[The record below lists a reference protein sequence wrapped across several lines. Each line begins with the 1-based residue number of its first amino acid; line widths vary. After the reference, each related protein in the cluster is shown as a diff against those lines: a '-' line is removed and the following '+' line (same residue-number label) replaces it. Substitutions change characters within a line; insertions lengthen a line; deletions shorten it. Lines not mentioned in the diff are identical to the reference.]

1 MHDNSSTKLEIVLTL
16 AEKARPDVVRFKA
29 AGKTGIEAVIG
40 AATELD
46 GERVPAVPRSL
57 RLLVGSAEYGVN
69 PWFPSFVLPPDG
81 LWPSSVDQ
89 QLHVFAVKNFGRE
102 CGRDVSFDAKPF
114 VREIRHGSF

>member
-29 AGKTGIEAVIG
+29 AGKTGIKVVICT
-40 AATELD
+40 ATELN

-69 PWFPSFVLPPDG
+69 PGFPSFALSPDE

-89 QLHVFAVKNFGRE
+89 QLHVFAVKNFRCE
-102 CGRDVSFDAKPF
+102 SGRDVSFDAEPF